1 MKAKEVEAKALESFC
16 GFICTL
22 FLHSAATYIDQCD
35 TELKFKAEGNV
46 V

>member
-1 MKAKEVEAKALESFC
+1 MKAKEVEAKGLESF
-16 GFICTL
+16 CTL